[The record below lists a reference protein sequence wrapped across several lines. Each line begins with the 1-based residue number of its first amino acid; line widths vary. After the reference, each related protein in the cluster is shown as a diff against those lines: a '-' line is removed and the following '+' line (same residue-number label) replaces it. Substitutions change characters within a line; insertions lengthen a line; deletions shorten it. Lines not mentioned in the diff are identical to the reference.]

1 MEASMRVGY
10 PPIQAF
16 FDFFTSE
23 EVALAQAQRDRKI
36 KAGEQRRTR
45 SKYSPRILTAPV
57 VSSQL
62 PLALLDAPILAFGV
76 NEELRP
82 ACVREI
88 HEDMGDV
95 LKEQSTDTD
104 PQELH
109 ADAPLVWS
117 DDAVAQLHEGLLFHS
132 LAVLSGRG
140 NALEKSETLQ
150 WFFGPDLLGWKET
163 KLPTGQIIRRQVRA
177 YEFPFTFQRCCALL
191 GLNPEVLIE
200 GLCHS
205 LRKAGLGQFLSE

>member
-1 MEASMRVGY
+1 MESSMLGGY
-10 PPIQAF
+10 PPIQAVL
-16 FDFFTSE
+16 DFFTPE
-23 EVALAQAQRDRKI
+23 DVALAQAQHDRKI
-36 KAGEQRRTR
+36 KAGEQRRSR
-45 SKYSPRILTAPV
+45 SKYTPRILSAPV
-57 VSSQL
+57 VSAQL
-62 PLALLDAPILAFGV
+62 PLALLDAPILGFDVGD
-76 NEELRP
+76 ELRP

-95 LKEQSTDTD
+95 FVEQSTDIE
-104 PQELH
+104 PKELQ
-109 ADAPLVWS
+109 ADMPLVWS
-117 DDAVAQLHEGLLFHS
+117 DSAVAQLHEGLLFHS

-163 KLPTGQIIRRQVRA
+163 KLPTGRIIRRQIRA

-191 GLNPEVLIE
+191 GLNPEVMIE

-205 LRKAGLGQFLSE
+205 LRRAGLGQFLSD